1 VSTSLQKAAGYVRPW
16 NALLIAGA
24 LAAIAPTSPLAAQS
38 AREPTR
44 VIFDTD
50 MWGDIDDA
58 LALAMLH
65 SLQDRGEAEL
75 LAVTSST
82 DDPSTAT
89 FIDALD
95 TFYGHGDIPV
105 GLVRRGVTAKQ
116 TVTRFPFFGSDR
128 GYTRALSSAENPGG
142 SFVFPHAL
150 TNGGSAPDSVALLRK
165 TLAAQRDGSVV
176 IIQVGFST
184 NLARLLESKGDQSS
198 PFDGMD
204 LIRHK
209 VRLLSVM
216 AGAYADQQGR
226 PVQRGAPEFNLIL
239 DIPSAQQLFD
249 KWPTPLVASGF
260 EIGASMRIKGSSVD
274 RLYGYTRD
282 HPVAAAYHYVDGI
295 YRTKETPPGVLHNH
309 ATYDLTSVLYAIR
322 PDDGYFNLSAPGKIS
337 VEPDGS
343 SRFIARTGG
352 THRYLTMNDAQ
363 RARALEAM
371 TLLASEPPVIGE
383 QQRKTLTTRH

>member
-1 VSTSLQKAAGYVRPW
+1 VSTFLQGAAKYV
-16 NALLIAGA
+16 LLIAGA

-95 TFYGHGDIPV
+95 TFYRHGDIPV
-105 GLVRRGVTAKQ
+105 GLVRRGVTVKQ

-128 GYTRALSSAENPGG
+128 GYTRALSSAENPDG
-142 SFVFPHAL
+142 SLVFPHTL
-150 TNGGSAPDSVALLRK
+150 TNGASAPDSVALLRK

-184 NLARLLESKGDQSS
+184 NLARLLESKGDQYS

-216 AGAYADQQGR
+216 AGAYADPQGR
-226 PVQRGAPEFNLIL
+226 PVERSAPEFNLIL

-260 EIGASMRIKGSSVD
+260 EIGASMRINGSCVD
-274 RLYGYTRD
+274 RLYGYTRN

-295 YRTKETPPGVLHNH
+295 YRSKETPPGVLHNH

-343 SRFIARTGG
+343 SRFVARTGG

-371 TLLASEPPVIGE
+371 TLLASEPPVSRE
-383 QQRKTLTTRH
+383 QQHRR